1 MGNGVVIRLL
11 GAVAALFALSIAPPA
26 AAATSGPPS
35 APKLPARAAIL
46 TVTATG
52 QRLYGLNA
60 DKELPIASA
69 TKLMTA
75 LQVLEHASLT
85 DVFTDPNWHPA
96 PDDSQI
102 GLIEGERMS
111 VRDLMIA
118 MLVPSADDAAEDLAF
133 NVGRGSVAR
142 FIAMM
147 NQGARAVGLGHTHYS
162 TPIGLDTPGNYSSA
176 ADLVKLAAYLLAR
189 YPFFAHVVGLS
200 HAVLTTGYHRR
211 YVVSRNYLVSEVPW
225 IHGVKTGHTSKAGY
239 VLVADGSRNGMTLMS
254 AVLGTPS
261 EAARDQSTVALL
273 DWGFQNF
280 RLTRPVAAGA
290 VLARP
295 TVNGYTDRHASV
307 IAARTVSWV
316 VPRGLQLRV
325 ALHVPLQL
333 SGPLKRHT
341 RVGSATVFEGTRP
354 VGRVQL
360 VLARALPGLS
370 PFVAAARFIT
380 RPSTLVVLVVLVM
393 AGVALTLRQ
402 RLRRRVRS
410 GTA

>member
-1 MGNGVVIRLL
+1 MGNGAVIRLL
-11 GAVAALFALSIAPPA
+11 GAVAALLPLAVGSPA
-26 AAATSGPPS
+26 AAATGGVPP

-46 TVTATG
+46 TVPQTR
-52 QRLYGLNA
+52 QRLYGFNA
-60 DKELPIASA
+60 DRQLPIAST

-75 LQVLEHASLT
+75 LQVLEHASLN

-96 PDDSQI
+96 ADDSQI
-102 GLIEGERMS
+102 GLVPGERMS

-147 NQGARAVGLGHTHYS
+147 NRGARAVGLTHTHYS
-162 TPIGLDTPGNYSSA
+162 TPIGLDTPGNYSTA

-189 YPFFAHVVGLS
+189 YPFFVHVVGLS
-200 HAVLTTGYHRR
+200 HAVLTTGYHPR
-211 YVVSRNYLVSEVPW
+211 YVVTRNYLVGEVPW

-239 VLVADGSRNGMTLMS
+239 VLVADGRRDGMTLIS

-261 EAARDQSTVALL
+261 EAARDQSTLALL

-280 RLTRPVAAGA
+280 RLARPVTAG
-290 VLARP
+290 VQLARP
-295 TVNGYTDRHASV
+295 TVNGYADQHASV
-307 IAARTVSWV
+307 VAARTVSWV
-316 VPRGLQLRV
+316 VPRGSRLRV
-325 ALHVPLQL
+325 ALDVPHQL
-333 SGPLKRHT
+333 SGPLKRHA
-341 RVGSATVFEGTRP
+341 RVGSATVFEGARS

-360 VLARALPGLS
+360 VLARAVPGLS

-380 RPSTLVVLVVLVM
+380 RPSTLVVLL
-393 AGVALTLRQ
+393 VALVAAAALTVRQ

>member
-1 MGNGVVIRLL
+1 
-11 GAVAALFALSIAPPA
+11 
-26 AAATSGPPS
+26 
-35 APKLPARAAIL
+35 
-46 TVTATG
+46 
-52 QRLYGLNA
+52 
-60 DKELPIASA
+60 
-69 TKLMTA
+69 
-75 LQVLEHASLT
+75 
-85 DVFTDPNWHPA
+85 
-96 PDDSQI
+96 
-102 GLIEGERMS
+102 
-111 VRDLMIA
+111 
-118 MLVPSADDAAEDLAF
+118 
-133 NVGRGSVAR
+133 
-142 FIAMM
+142 
-147 NQGARAVGLGHTHYS
+147 
-162 TPIGLDTPGNYSSA
+162 SA

-261 EAARDQSTVALL
+261 EAARDQSTLALL